1 MNNLEKTNNNNN
13 GEGIA
18 SQWLSD
24 EDMLG
29 DLESEQP
36 KEIDR
41 STYVGEMMGATLDIY
56 ENAAKLAE
64 SSGLSEPFI
73 PGSGAMYLY
82 AIARG
87 GHTMAELNIHS
98 NVRRN
103 LPTTS
108 HGMDIDVAFSS
119 EAEVNRVVEMSGC
132 GKRQIALTD
141 KTGIP
146 RMADVMSRTRLPGFE
161 PITVQF
167 TDGQVRLQN
176 PDEMIFEKIN
186 TLSSFP
192 PEQIQQK
199 WGYDIPLIVEA
210 VEDHR
215 QGDESLDDYLTRRYS
230 EYSKAVAESGLS
242 QMPAEARLG
251 DIITADNIRRMLPNA
266 DDVLVSELMDFK
278 VGDINV
284 DDLPNEAFASWDE
297 VSSKA
302 LSNYQQA
309 NELAEKRLSE
319 NK

>member
-1 MNNLEKTNNNNN
+1 M
-13 GEGIA
+13 A

-24 EDMLG
+24 EDIMG

-36 KEIDR
+36 KEVDR

-64 SSGLSEPFI
+64 SKGLSEPFI

-87 GHTMAELNIHS
+87 NHTMTELNAHS
-98 NVRRN
+98 DTRRSF
-103 LPTTS
+103 PTTS
-108 HGMDIDVAFSS
+108 HGMDIDVAFAS
-119 EAEVNRVVEMSGC
+119 ESEVDKVVEMSGR
-132 GKRQIALTD
+132 GERQIALTD

-192 PEQIQQK
+192 PDQIQQK

-210 VEDHR
+210 VEDYR
-215 QGDESLDDYLTRRYS
+215 QGDENLDDYLDKRYC
-230 EYSKAVAESGLS
+230 EYSRAVANNRLS
-242 QMPAEARLG
+242 QMPVEARLG
-251 DIITADNIRRMLPNA
+251 DIVTADNVRRILPNA
-266 DDVLVSELMDFK
+266 DDDMVSELINSR
-278 VGDINV
+278 VGDININ
-284 DDLPNEAFASWDE
+284 DLPDEVFASWEE

-302 LSNYQQA
+302 LSNYRQA
-309 NELAEKRLSE
+309 NELASKQLDKTE
-319 NK
+319 

>member
-13 GEGIA
+13 GEEIA

-56 ENAAKLAE
+56 ENAVKLAE

-87 GHTMAELNIHS
+87 NHTMAELNAHS
-98 NVRRN
+98 DTRRS

-119 EAEVNRVVEMSGC
+119 EAEVNKVVEMSGR
-132 GKRQIALTD
+132 GKRQIVLTD
-141 KTGIP
+141 KTGVP
-146 RMADVMSRTRLPGFE
+146 RMADVMLRACLPGFE
-161 PITVQF
+161 PIAVQF
-167 TDGQVRLQN
+167 TDGQIRLQN

-186 TLSSFP
+186 TLSTFSP
-192 PEQIQQK
+192 DQIQQK

-210 VEDHR
+210 VKDHR

-230 EYSKAVAESGLS
+230 EYSKAVAESRLS

-251 DIITADNIRRMLPNA
+251 DIITADNIRQMLPNA
-266 DDVLVSELMDFK
+266 DDVLVLELMDSK

-284 DDLPNEAFASWDE
+284 DDLPNEAFVSWDE
-297 VSSKA
+297 VSSRA

>member
-13 GEGIA
+13 GEEIA

-64 SSGLSEPFI
+64 ASGLSEPFI

-87 GHTMAELNIHS
+87 DHTMAELNVHS

-108 HGMDIDVAFSS
+108 HSMDIDVAFSS
-119 EAEVNRVVEMSGC
+119 EAEVDKVVEMSGR
-132 GKRQIALTD
+132 GKRQIVLTD
-141 KTGIP
+141 KTGVP
-146 RMADVMSRTRLPGFE
+146 RMADVMSRACLPGFE

-167 TDGQVRLQN
+167 TDGQIRLQN
-176 PDEMIFEKIN
+176 PDEMIFEKVN
-186 TLSSFP
+186 TLSTFSP
-192 PEQIQQK
+192 DQIQQK

-215 QGDESLDDYLTRRYS
+215 QGDESLDDYLTKRYY
-230 EYSKAVAESGLS
+230 EYSRAVANNRLS
-242 QMPAEARLG
+242 QMSAEARLG
-251 DIITADNIRRMLPNA
+251 DMVTADNIRQMLPNA
-266 DDVLVSELMDFK
+266 DDVLVSELIDSK
-278 VGDINV
+278 VGDINI
-284 DDLPNEAFASWDE
+284 DDLPDEAFASWDE
-297 VSSKA
+297 VSSRA

-309 NELAEKRLSE
+309 NELAEKRLGE

>member
-1 MNNLEKTNNNNN
+1 MNNLEKTNNNNR
-13 GEGIA
+13 EEMV

-24 EDMLG
+24 EDMLS

-36 KEIDR
+36 KEVDR

-64 SSGLSEPFI
+64 SKGLSEPFI

-87 GHTMAELNIHS
+87 NHTMAELNAHS
-98 NVRRN
+98 DTRRSF
-103 LPTTS
+103 PTTS
-108 HGMDIDVAFSS
+108 HGMDIDVAFAS
-119 EAEVNRVVEMSGC
+119 ESEVDKVVEMSGR
-132 GKRQIALTD
+132 GERQIALTD
-141 KTGIP
+141 KAGIP
-146 RMADVMSRTRLPGFE
+146 RMADVMSRIRLPGFE

-186 TLSSFP
+186 TLRSFSP
-192 PEQIQQK
+192 DQIQQK

-210 VEDHR
+210 VEDYR
-215 QGDESLDDYLTRRYS
+215 QGDDNLDDYLDKRYC
-230 EYSKAVAESGLS
+230 EYSRAVVNNRLS

-251 DIITADNIRRMLPNA
+251 DIVTADNIRRILPNA
-266 DDVLVSELMDFK
+266 DDDMVSELINSR
-278 VGDINV
+278 VSDININ
-284 DDLPNEAFASWDE
+284 DLPDEVFASWEE

-302 LSNYQQA
+302 LSNYRQA
-309 NELAEKRLSE
+309 NELASKQLDKTE
-319 NK
+319 

>member
-1 MNNLEKTNNNNN
+1 MNNLEKTNNNNR
-13 GEGIA
+13 EEMA

-24 EDMLG
+24 EDIMG

-36 KEIDR
+36 KEVDR

-64 SSGLSEPFI
+64 SKGLSEPFI

-87 GHTMAELNIHS
+87 NHTMTELNDHS
-98 NVRRN
+98 DTRRSF
-103 LPTTS
+103 PTTS
-108 HGMDIDVAFSS
+108 HGMDIDVAFAS
-119 EAEVNRVVEMSGC
+119 ESEVDKVVEMSGR
-132 GKRQIALTD
+132 GERQIALTD

-192 PEQIQQK
+192 PDQIQQK

-210 VEDHR
+210 VEDYR
-215 QGDESLDDYLTRRYS
+215 QGDENLDDYLAKRYC
-230 EYSKAVAESGLS
+230 EYSRVVANSRLS

-251 DIITADNIRRMLPNA
+251 DIVTADNIRKMLPNA
-266 DDVLVSELMDFK
+266 DDGLVSKLMDAK

-284 DDLPNEAFASWDE
+284 GDLPNEAFASWVE

-309 NELAEKRLSE
+309 NELAEKRLGE
-319 NK
+319 NE

>member
-13 GEGIA
+13 GEEIA

-56 ENAAKLAE
+56 ENAVKLAE

-87 GHTMAELNIHS
+87 NHTMAELNAHS
-98 NVRRN
+98 DTRRS

-119 EAEVNRVVEMSGC
+119 EAEVNKVVEMSGR

-141 KTGIP
+141 KTGVP
-146 RMADVMSRTRLPGFE
+146 RMADVMSRACLPGFE
-161 PITVQF
+161 PIAVQF
-167 TDGQVRLQN
+167 TDGQIRLQN

-186 TLSSFP
+186 TLSTFSP
-192 PEQIQQK
+192 DQIQQK

-210 VEDHR
+210 VKDHR

-230 EYSKAVAESGLS
+230 EYSKAVAESRLS

-251 DIITADNIRRMLPNA
+251 DIITADNIRQMLPNA
-266 DDVLVSELMDFK
+266 DDVLVSELMDSK
-278 VGDINV
+278 VGDIDV
-284 DDLPNEAFASWDE
+284 DDLPNEAFVSWDE
-297 VSSKA
+297 VSSRA
-302 LSNYQQA
+302 LSNYQRA

>member
-1 MNNLEKTNNNNN
+1 MNGLEKTNNNNN
-13 GEGIA
+13 REDA
-18 SQWLSD
+18 NNQWLSD
-24 EDMLG
+24 ADMS
-29 DLESEQP
+29 DSSENIQP
-36 KEIDR
+36 MEIDR

-56 ENAAKLAE
+56 KNAAKLAE
-64 SSGLSEPFI
+64 SKGLSEPFI

-87 GHTMAELNIHS
+87 NHTMAELNAHS
-98 NVRRN
+98 DTRRSF
-103 LPTTS
+103 PTTS
-108 HGMDIDVAFSS
+108 HGMDIDVAFAS
-119 EAEVNRVVEMSGC
+119 ESEVDKVVEMSGR
-132 GKRQIALTD
+132 GERQIALTD

-146 RMADVMSRTRLPGFE
+146 RMADVMSRTRLLGFE

-192 PEQIQQK
+192 PDQIQQK
-199 WGYDIPLIVEA
+199 WGYDIPLTVEA

-230 EYSKAVAESGLS
+230 EYSKAVAESRLS

-266 DDVLVSELMDFK
+266 DDVLVSELMDSK
-278 VGDINV
+278 VSDINV

-297 VSSKA
+297 VSSRA
-302 LSNYQQA
+302 LSNYQQT

>member
-13 GEGIA
+13 GEEIA

-64 SSGLSEPFI
+64 SKGLSEPFI

-87 GHTMAELNIHS
+87 NHTMAELNAHS
-98 NVRRN
+98 DTRRS

-119 EAEVNRVVEMSGC
+119 EAEVDKVVEMSGR

-141 KTGIP
+141 KTGVP
-146 RMADVMSRTRLPGFE
+146 RMADVMSRACLPGFE

-167 TDGQVRLQN
+167 TDGQIRLQN

-186 TLSSFP
+186 TLSTFSP
-192 PEQIQQK
+192 DQIQQK

-215 QGDESLDDYLTRRYS
+215 QGDENLDDYLAKRYC
-230 EYSKAVAESGLS
+230 EYSRAVASNRMN

-251 DIITADNIRRMLPNA
+251 DIVTADNVRRALPNA
-266 DDVLVSELMDFK
+266 DDGLVSKLMNSR
-278 VGDINV
+278 VGDISIN
-284 DDLPNEAFASWDE
+284 DLPDEVFASWKE

>member
-13 GEGIA
+13 GEEIA

-56 ENAAKLAE
+56 ENAVKLAE

-73 PGSGAMYLY
+73 LGSGAMYLY

-87 GHTMAELNIHS
+87 NHTMAELNAHS
-98 NVRRN
+98 DTRRS

-119 EAEVNRVVEMSGC
+119 EAEVNKVVEMSGR

-141 KTGIP
+141 KTGVP
-146 RMADVMSRTRLPGFE
+146 RMADVMSRACLPGFE
-161 PITVQF
+161 PIAVQF
-167 TDGQVRLQN
+167 TDGQIRLQN

-186 TLSSFP
+186 TLSTFSP
-192 PEQIQQK
+192 DQIQQK

-210 VEDHR
+210 IKDHR

-230 EYSKAVAESGLS
+230 EYSKAVAESRLS

-251 DIITADNIRRMLPNA
+251 DIITADNIRQMLPNA
-266 DDVLVSELMDFK
+266 DDILVSELMDSK
-278 VGDINV
+278 VGDIDV
-284 DDLPNEAFASWDE
+284 DDLPNEAFVSWDE
-297 VSSKA
+297 VSSRA
-302 LSNYQQA
+302 LSNYQRA

>member
-1 MNNLEKTNNNNN
+1 M
-13 GEGIA
+13 A

-24 EDMLG
+24 EDILG

-36 KEIDR
+36 KEVDR

-64 SSGLSEPFI
+64 SKGLSEPFI

-87 GHTMAELNIHS
+87 NHTMAELNAHS
-98 NVRRN
+98 DTRRSF
-103 LPTTS
+103 PTTS
-108 HGMDIDVAFSS
+108 HGMDIDVAFAS
-119 EAEVNRVVEMSGC
+119 ESEVDKVVEMSGR
-132 GKRQIALTD
+132 GERQIALTD

-192 PEQIQQK
+192 PDQIQQK

-210 VEDHR
+210 AEDYR
-215 QGDESLDDYLTRRYS
+215 QGDEDLDDYLAKRYC
-230 EYSKAVAESGLS
+230 EYSRAVVNNRLS

-251 DIITADNIRRMLPNA
+251 DIVTADNIRRILPNA
-266 DDVLVSELMDFK
+266 DDGMVSELINSR
-278 VGDINV
+278 VGDININ
-284 DDLPNEAFASWDE
+284 DLPDEVFASWEE

-302 LSNYQQA
+302 LSNYRQA
-309 NELAEKRLSE
+309 NELASKQLDKTE
-319 NK
+319 

>member
-13 GEGIA
+13 GEEIA

-56 ENAAKLAE
+56 ENAVKLAE

-87 GHTMAELNIHS
+87 NHTMAELNAHS
-98 NVRRN
+98 DTRRS

-119 EAEVNRVVEMSGC
+119 EAEVNKVVEMSGR

-141 KTGIP
+141 KTGVP
-146 RMADVMSRTRLPGFE
+146 RMADVMSRACLPGFE
-161 PITVQF
+161 PIAVQF
-167 TDGQVRLQN
+167 TDGQIRLQN

-186 TLSSFP
+186 TLSTFSP
-192 PEQIQQK
+192 DQIQQK

-210 VEDHR
+210 VKDHR

-230 EYSKAVAESGLS
+230 EYSKAVAESRLS

-251 DIITADNIRRMLPNA
+251 DIITADNIRQMLPNA
-266 DDVLVSELMDFK
+266 DDVLVSELMDSK

-284 DDLPNEAFASWDE
+284 DDLPNEAFVSWDE
-297 VSSKA
+297 VSSRA

>member
-1 MNNLEKTNNNNN
+1 MNNLEKTNNNNR
-13 GEGIA
+13 EEMA

-29 DLESEQP
+29 DLESEQS
-36 KEIDR
+36 KEVDR

-64 SSGLSEPFI
+64 SKGLSEPFI

-87 GHTMAELNIHS
+87 NHTMAELNDHS
-98 NVRRN
+98 DTRRSF
-103 LPTTS
+103 PTTS
-108 HGMDIDVAFSS
+108 HGMDIDVAFAS
-119 EAEVNRVVEMSGC
+119 ESEVDKVVEMSGR
-132 GKRQIALTD
+132 GERQIALTD
-141 KTGIP
+141 KTGIS

-210 VEDHR
+210 VEDYR
-215 QGDESLDDYLTRRYS
+215 QGDENLDDYLAKRYC
-230 EYSKAVAESGLS
+230 EYSRAVVNNRLS

-251 DIITADNIRRMLPNA
+251 DIVTADNIRRILPNA
-266 DDVLVSELMDFK
+266 DDGMVSELINSR
-278 VGDINV
+278 VGDININ
-284 DDLPNEAFASWDE
+284 DLPDEVFASWEE

-302 LSNYQQA
+302 LSNYRQA
-309 NELAEKRLSE
+309 NELALKQLDKTE
-319 NK
+319 

>member
-1 MNNLEKTNNNNN
+1 M
-13 GEGIA
+13 A

-24 EDMLG
+24 EDILG

-36 KEIDR
+36 KEVDR

-64 SSGLSEPFI
+64 SKGLSEPFI

-87 GHTMAELNIHS
+87 NHTMAELNDHS
-98 NVRRN
+98 DTRRSF
-103 LPTTS
+103 PTTS
-108 HGMDIDVAFSS
+108 HGMDIDVAFAS
-119 EAEVNRVVEMSGC
+119 ESEVDKVVEMSGR
-132 GKRQIALTD
+132 GERQIALTD

-161 PITVQF
+161 PIAVQF

-192 PEQIQQK
+192 PDQIQQK

-210 VEDHR
+210 VEDYR
-215 QGDESLDDYLTRRYS
+215 QGDENLDDYLDKRYC
-230 EYSKAVAESGLS
+230 EYSRAVANNRLS
-242 QMPAEARLG
+242 QMPVEARLG
-251 DIITADNIRRMLPNA
+251 DIVTVDNIRRILPNA
-266 DDVLVSELMDFK
+266 DDDMVSELINSR
-278 VGDINV
+278 VSDININ
-284 DDLPNEAFASWDE
+284 DLPDEVFASWEE

-302 LSNYQQA
+302 LSNYRQA
-309 NELAEKRLSE
+309 NELASKQLDKTE
-319 NK
+319 

>member
-1 MNNLEKTNNNNN
+1 MNGLEKTNNNNN
-13 GEGIA
+13 REDA
-18 SQWLSD
+18 NNQWLSD
-24 EDMLG
+24 ADMS
-29 DLESEQP
+29 DSSENIQP
-36 KEIDR
+36 MEIDR

-56 ENAAKLAE
+56 KNAAKLAE
-64 SSGLSEPFI
+64 SKGLSEPFI

-87 GHTMAELNIHS
+87 NHTMAELNAHS
-98 NVRRN
+98 DTRRSF
-103 LPTTS
+103 PTTS
-108 HGMDIDVAFSS
+108 HGMDIDVAFAS
-119 EAEVNRVVEMSGC
+119 ESEVDKVVEMSGR
-132 GKRQIALTD
+132 GERQIALTD

-186 TLSSFP
+186 TLSSFSP
-192 PEQIQQK
+192 DQIQQK
-199 WGYDIPLIVEA
+199 WGYDIPLTVEA

-215 QGDESLDDYLTRRYS
+215 QGNESLDDYLTRRYS
-230 EYSKAVAESGLS
+230 EYSKAVAESRLS

-266 DDVLVSELMDFK
+266 DDVLVSELMDSK

-284 DDLPNEAFASWDE
+284 DDLPNEAFVSWDE
-297 VSSKA
+297 VSSRA

>member
-1 MNNLEKTNNNNN
+1 MNGLEKTNNNNN
-13 GEGIA
+13 REDA
-18 SQWLSD
+18 NNQWLSD
-24 EDMLG
+24 ADIS
-29 DLESEQP
+29 DNSENIQP
-36 KEIDR
+36 MEIDR

-56 ENAAKLAE
+56 KNAARLAE
-64 SSGLSEPFI
+64 SKGLSEPFI

-87 GHTMAELNIHS
+87 NHTMAELNAHS
-98 NVRRN
+98 DTRRSF
-103 LPTTS
+103 PTTS
-108 HGMDIDVAFSS
+108 HGMDIDVAFAS
-119 EAEVNRVVEMSGC
+119 ESEVDKVVEMSGR
-132 GKRQIALTD
+132 GERQIALTD

-192 PEQIQQK
+192 PDQIQQK
-199 WGYDIPLIVEA
+199 WGYDIPLTVEA

-230 EYSKAVAESGLS
+230 EYSKAVAESRLS

-266 DDVLVSELMDFK
+266 DDVLVSELMDSK
-278 VGDINV
+278 VSDINV

-297 VSSKA
+297 VSSRA

>member
-13 GEGIA
+13 GEEIA

-56 ENAAKLAE
+56 ENAVKLAE

-87 GHTMAELNIHS
+87 NHTMAELNAHS
-98 NVRRN
+98 DTRRS

-108 HGMDIDVAFSS
+108 HGMDIDVAFTS
-119 EAEVNRVVEMSGC
+119 EAEVNKVVEMSGR

-141 KTGIP
+141 KTGVP
-146 RMADVMSRTRLPGFE
+146 RMADVMSRACLPGFE
-161 PITVQF
+161 PIAVQF
-167 TDGQVRLQN
+167 TDGQIRLQN

-186 TLSSFP
+186 TLSTFSP
-192 PEQIQQK
+192 DQIQQK

-210 VEDHR
+210 VKDHR

-230 EYSKAVAESGLS
+230 EYSKAVAESRLS

-251 DIITADNIRRMLPNA
+251 DIITADNIRQMLPNA
-266 DDVLVSELMDFK
+266 DDVLVSELMDSK

-284 DDLPNEAFASWDE
+284 DDLPNEAFVSWDE
-297 VSSKA
+297 VSSRA